1 MALNDH
7 RLIDELLARKW
18 YVASVLFP
26 LVSLWAGSVA
36 ESHDREAARIQAQA
50 TQEFVEEGASEIPRE
65 TRLEIRSHT
74 DSASWFRGMSSR
86 TFFVG
91 LFVLAI
97 SIRDCEPGRR
107 LIPVALSII
116 AGLLRFNLL

>member
-1 MALNDH
+1 MALKDR

-36 ESHDREAARIQAQA
+36 ESHDREAARIRVQA
-50 TQEFVEEGASEIPRE
+50 TQEFVEGGTSEIPRE
-65 TRLEIRSHT
+65 VRLEIRSH
-74 DSASWFRGMSSR
+74 DHWARRFRTTSSR
-86 TFFVG
+86 TFFAG

-97 SIRDCEPGRR
+97 SIRGCEPGRR
-107 LIPVALSII
+107 LIPAALSVI
-116 AGLLRFNLL
+116 AGLLLFDLL